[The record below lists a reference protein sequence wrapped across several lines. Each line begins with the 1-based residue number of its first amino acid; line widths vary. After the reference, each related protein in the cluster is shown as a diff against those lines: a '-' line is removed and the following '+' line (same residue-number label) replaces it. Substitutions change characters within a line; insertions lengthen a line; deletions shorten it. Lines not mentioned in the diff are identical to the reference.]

1 MKNSGGSNVGTALV
15 IAGVIGLVA
24 AGALIGALLVSGGD
38 DEEIAPIVVGS
49 NTPAAV
55 EAGAAGAPDPDDVP
69 IAASEI
75 QRIEAAALRVTGG
88 GTVTEVDR
96 SDDAG
101 EAFEVEVVTDD
112 GEVDVALDHNLTRV
126 PNLRYDDLED

>member
-1 MKNSGGSNVGTALV
+1 MKDTGSSNVRTALV

-38 DEEIAPIVVGS
+38 DEEIAPIVFGS
-49 NTPAAV
+49 STPAAV
-55 EAGAAGAPDPDDVP
+55 EAGAAGVPDPDDVP
-69 IAASEI
+69 IAAGEI

-88 GTVTEVDR
+88 GTVTEIDR

-101 EAFEVEVVTDD
+101 EAFEVEVVTDA
-112 GEVDVALDHNLTRV
+112 GEVDVALDHNLRRV
-126 PNLRYDDLED
+126 PNLRYDELED